1 MEARINKWGNSAAV
15 RIPANVLTS
24 MGLELNSPITIDV
37 IDVIEGKIVIAPAD
51 NSRKRLELPF
61 SEAFLLENLDAHTAH
76 ADALADLQA
85 GEFDQ

>member
-37 IDVIEGKIVIAPAD
+37 IEGKIVIAPVD
-51 NSRKRLELPF
+51 NSRKRFELPF
-61 SEAFLLENLDAHTAH
+61 TEEFLLESLDVRNAHTEE
-76 ADALADLQA
+76 LPVLQA

>member
-37 IDVIEGKIVIAPAD
+37 IEGKIVIALA
-51 NSRKRLELPF
+51 NNLTKRLELPF

-76 ADALADLQA
+76 ADELAVLQA
-85 GEFDQ
+85 SEFD

>member
-37 IDVIEGKIVIAPAD
+37 IEGKIVIAPVD

-61 SEAFLLENLDAHTAH
+61 SEEFLLESLDAHNAH
-76 ADALADLQA
+76 ADELAVLHA
-85 GEFDQ
+85 SEFDQ

>member
-37 IDVIEGKIVIAPAD
+37 IEGKIVIAPAD
-51 NSRKRLELPF
+51 DSRKRLELPF
-61 SEAFLLENLDAHTAH
+61 SEEFLLENLDAQTAH

-85 GEFDQ
+85 SEFDQ